1 MATIF
6 YNSFVFQRNAVDKVN
21 SAGERRCCTILKN
34 EGRERIMRIAVFH
47 ASLPH
52 TDGHR
57 PKEGGVSYFVHRLAN
72 QLVRA
77 GHNVV
82 VFSLD
87 TAPEGANYRV
97 VRLPLPKFFLN
108 RFLRS
113 FILPFYLNLVN
124 FRGFD
129 VLHIHGDDHFFW
141 ARRVPT
147 VRTFHGSA
155 LAEAISA
162 VTLKRKIFQRILY
175 PLEVLSSML
184 ADVSVGV
191 SQSTKKYLLFMDTVI
206 PNGVD
211 LTSFRYNLHIHKSI
225 NPSILF
231 VGELKGRKRGQLLLD
246 LFEKRVLRAFP
257 NAELWMVSDK
267 GGKTKNVRW
276 FDVLSEQELVALY
289 QKAWIFCMPSTYE
302 GFGIPYI
309 ESMAC
314 GTPIVATPNE
324 GATEVLDG
332 GKYGFF
338 VADQNLC
345 TKIIEL
351 LENKKLREDMTRRAL
366 RYVKKFGWDIVIS
379 QYEAAYRRAIE
390 NRSGARRHTYGL
402 ACVERLFL
410 HIMQHL
416 FTKKL

>member
-1 MATIF
+1 
-6 YNSFVFQRNAVDKVN
+6 
-21 SAGERRCCTILKN
+21 
-34 EGRERIMRIAVFH
+34 MRIALFH
-47 ASLPH
+47 ATLPH
-52 TDGHR
+52 RDGHR

-87 TAPEGANYRV
+87 TAPEGTNYRV
-97 VRLPLPKFFLN
+97 ACLPLAKFFLN
-108 RFLRS
+108 KFLRS
-113 FILPFYLNLVN
+113 FILPFYLNFVD

-129 VLHIHGDDHFFW
+129 VLHIHGDDHFFL
-141 ARRVPT
+141 ARRVPI

-191 SQSTKKYLLFMDTVI
+191 SQSTKRYLPFVDSVI

-211 LTSFRYNLHIHKSI
+211 LTSFQYNPHIHKSI

-231 VGELKGRKRGQLLLD
+231 VGELKGRKRGQWLLD
-246 LFEKRVLRAFP
+246 LFKKRILRAFP

-276 FDVLSEQELVALY
+276 FNGLSEQELIALY

-314 GTPIVATPNE
+314 GTPVVATANE
-324 GATEVLDG
+324 GAVEVLDK
-332 GKYGFF
+332 GKYGFII
-338 VADQNLC
+338 ADQNLC
-345 TKIIEL
+345 TKIMEL
-351 LENKKLREDMTRRAL
+351 LKNRKAREDMARRAL
-366 RYVKKFGWDIVIS
+366 RYVKKFGWHIVIS
-379 QYEAAYRRAIE
+379 QYEAAYRTAIQ
-390 NRSGARRHTYGL
+390 NHNG
-402 ACVERLFL
+402 
-410 HIMQHL
+410 
-416 FTKKL
+416 TKRDSCDANPF